1 MAKKVTVIP
10 ANQINKKSNNR
21 TQKKKI
27 RAAAYCRVSTDQEE
41 QLGSFANQV
50 EYYTNYINSNPDYEM
65 AGIFADEGISG
76 TGTKKRTGFMEMI
89 KACEEGKV
97 DLVITKSIS
106 RFARNTQDCLNYS
119 RKLKNMGIPIIFEK
133 ESINTMDATGELLFT
148 ILSSLAQEE
157 SRNISENTSWG
168 IRSKFQKG
176 IPHLNADNFMGY
188 DKDSDGHL
196 VINEDQAKVVKRIF
210 QDFMEGWNLSEIA
223 KHLNDDGVP
232 GVHGESKWCAVTIRR
247 MLQNEKYK
255 GDLLMQK
262 TYTADF
268 LTKLQEEN
276 DGSLEQ
282 YFVEDNHE
290 AIIDR
295 DTWEAAQLELLRI
308 DKFKKVHKIKD
319 TGSCTFDPFFSKV
332 FCGNCSG
339 KYIRKYWTGIKAV
352 FWKCTNAEKA
362 KGCTCLSDNIREEA
376 LRKAVVVAWNS
387 LVENR
392 EEYIPA
398 WEKCICEGDP
408 LQRLR
413 GRQMIELTAEG
424 TIEEE
429 ITELTRMVLTE
440 IIVKDKNNFTVVFM
454 DGTKKNVSL

>member
-10 ANQINKKSNNR
+10 ANQICGKSNNR
-21 TQKKKI
+21 TAKKKI

-188 DKDSDGHL
+188 DKDEDGHL
-196 VINEDQAKVVKRIF
+196 VINEDQAKIVRRIF
-210 QDFMEGWNLSEIA
+210 HDFMEGWNLSEIA
-223 KHLNDDGVP
+223 KRLNDDGIL

-295 DTWEAAQLELLRI
+295 DIWEAAQLELLRI
-308 DKFKKVHKIKD
+308 DRFKKDHKIKD

-332 FCGNCSG
+332 FCGNCGG
-339 KYIRKYWTGIKAV
+339 KYIRKYWTGIKSV
-352 FWKCTNAEKA
+352 FWKGTNAEKA
-362 KGCTCLSDNIREEA
+362 KGCTCSSDNIREAA

-398 WEKCICEGDP
+398 WEKSIREGGA
-408 LQRLR
+408 LQR
-413 GRQMIELTAEG
+413 GS
-424 TIEEE
+424 
-429 ITELTRMVLTE
+429 
-440 IIVKDKNNFTVVFM
+440 VKYDM
-454 DGTKKNVSL
+454 KKSTPFPLD